1 MDRLDNFQS
10 LGQQSERDCSI
21 PVFGKL
27 AGVSREKILRDFP
40 DAAEGKVT
48 DVQWEDWLKSQN
60 LEVTRHDGCDEHY
73 DIPCAHLVQPH
84 SPHWIY
90 DDENGVLDPSS
101 AFRHM
106 SPEDPQMR
114 QWGRTYGVEF

>member
-1 MDRLDNFQS
+1 
-10 LGQQSERDCSI
+10 
-21 PVFGKL
+21 
-27 AGVSREKILRDFP
+27 
-40 DAAEGKVT
+40 
-48 DVQWEDWLKSQN
+48 
-60 LEVTRHDGCDEHY
+60 
-73 DIPCAHLVQPH
+73 VQPH

-114 QWGRTYGVEF
+114 QWGRTYGGRILTLSVKPRASSVR